1 MNAIE
6 ITILS
11 IILMIFLGVIL
22 RRIDFLGV
30 KDVESLNDIVIYIL
44 MPCMVFSALYS
55 ADLSLLSTLGI
66 LPFIILAS
74 SFITGSIAYLI
85 LKKLKIEEKRLWAIV
100 VAVMIANTAFM
111 GYPINLGI
119 FGQDGLLRAIF
130 CDIATLIIFLIL
142 SFVLSMKFG
151 GSKKSAIK
159 KIALFPSLWAVI
171 LGILFNF
178 FNVPI
183 GPVLEN
189 TVNYLGNGSI
199 PLIMLSLG
207 VSIDFAGLKR
217 SKNAIVFTS
226 IMKLILYPIIAF
238 VFASILGLVDLQ
250 FKISVIE
257 AAMPSGLLSLVLAIS
272 YKLDFELTSDC
283 ILIDTVISL
292 VSLPI
297 IIMLL

>member
-11 IILMIFLGVIL
+11 IVLMIFLGVFL
-22 RRIDFLGV
+22 RRIDFLGI
-30 KDVESLNDIVIYIL
+30 KEVESLNNIVIYIL

-74 SFITGSIAYLI
+74 SFITGTITYLI
-85 LKKLKIEEKRLWAIV
+85 LRKFNIDEKRLWSVV

-119 FGQDGLLRAIF
+119 FGQEGLLRAIF

-178 FNVPI
+178 LNVPI

-207 VSIDFAGLKR
+207 VSIDFSGLTR
-217 SKNAIVFTS
+217 SRNMIIFTS
-226 IMKLILYPIIAF
+226 IMKLIIYLIIAF
-238 VFASILGLVDLQ
+238 AFASILGLVDLQ

-257 AAMPSGLLSLVLAIS
+257 AAMPSGMLALVLAIS

-292 VSLPI
+292 VSLPV